1 MNTPADLFRRRRS
14 KVDALQAKFAAATA
28 ELERM
33 DGTDMS
39 ERMQEVNLLLL
50 PSPGHKHARLLVHD
64 TAAF

>member
-39 ERMQEVNLLLL
+39 ERMQEVNLLLPL
-50 PSPGHKHARLLVHD
+50 PPSVSSISLEGLQG
-64 TAAF
+64 